1 MKIGETIYSMILNRC
16 PRCHQGHVFKSQN
29 PYDLK
34 RMFELHENCD
44 CCGLK
49 YTKEPSFFYGAM
61 YVSYALAS
69 GWFLL
74 WFALQNYVLNWDLL
88 AFALFVTGTIILLSP
103 LNLRWSRLIWL
114 NFFFKYNKN
123 YNSKIN
129 QKLSYDKHN

>member
-1 MKIGETIYSMILNRC
+1 
-16 PRCHQGHVFKSQN
+16 
-29 PYDLK
+29 
-34 RMFELHENCD
+34 
-44 CCGLK
+44 
-49 YTKEPSFFYGAM
+49 M